1 MRGTLRRTVFVVY
14 LGVVLAGLAYFVV
27 VGLLRM

>member
-1 MRGTLRRTVFVVY
+1 MRETLRRTVFVVY